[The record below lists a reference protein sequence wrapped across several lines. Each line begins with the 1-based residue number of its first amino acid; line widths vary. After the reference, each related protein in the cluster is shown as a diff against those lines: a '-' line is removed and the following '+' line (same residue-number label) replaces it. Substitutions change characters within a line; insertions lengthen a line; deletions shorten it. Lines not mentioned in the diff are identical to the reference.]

1 MKMTHKELAEMMEI
15 TLHQYLAEVQGRIP
29 THEETMD
36 IVHWVAA
43 QDFEETLGVVRGEI
57 L

>member
-1 MKMTHKELAEMMEI
+1 MKMTHQELAEMMEI
-15 TLHQYLAEVQGRIP
+15 TLHQYLAEVQGRMP

-43 QDFEETLGVVRGEI
+43 QDFEDTLEVVRGES